1 MENYVKVNQIHYS
14 IKFRAI

>member
-1 MENYVKVNQIHYS
+1 MENYVEVNHIHYG